1 MHKDVEN
8 DNASEVTIETS
19 RLLSELD
26 YVIDQ
31 SGVMREIVDRYECL
45 HSLESLTGPSPK
57 TRILRKEIK
66 LMELKLRLDRAAHK
80 VGIGALFS
88 HA

>member
-1 MHKDVEN
+1 MHKDAEIDSN
-8 DNASEVTIETS
+8 FEVTIETA
-19 RLLSELD
+19 RLLSALD
-26 YVIDQ
+26 DVIDQ

>member
-1 MHKDVEN
+1 MHKDAET
-8 DNASEVTIETS
+8 DTDSEVTIETS

-26 YVIDQ
+26 DVIDQ
-31 SGVMREIVDRYECL
+31 SGVMREIVERYECL

-66 LMELKLRLDRAAHK
+66 LMELKLRLERAGQQ
-80 VGIGALFS
+80 VGIRSLFS

>member
-8 DNASEVTIETS
+8 DNASEVIIETS

-57 TRILRKEIK
+57 TRILRQEIK
-66 LMELKLRLDRAAHK
+66 LMELKLRLDRAGHQ
-80 VGIGALFS
+80 VGIGALLS

>member
-1 MHKDVEN
+1 MHKDAVIYT
-8 DNASEVTIETS
+8 DSEVTIETS

-26 YVIDQ
+26 DVIDH

-45 HSLESLTGPSPK
+45 RNLESLTGPSPR

-66 LMELKLRLDRAAHK
+66 LMELKLRLERAGRQLR
-80 VGIGALFS
+80 VGNQFS
-88 HA
+88 PA